1 MLKKVTKFA
10 LMHSI
15 KVEKVI
21 LRAVIVLSVIL
32 TGCSSMRHSR
42 GVTAH
47 RSAPAA
53 VSSERTGSREV
64 AVPPK
69 ASPSMSALL
78 MEADSWVGT
87 PYKYGGNTRE
97 GVDCSGF
104 VLQVYLRAL
113 DISLPRT
120 SAQQQEFCRKI
131 RRDEMKPGDLMFF
144 SVREGGNVG
153 HVGIY
158 IGDDKMIHASSKA
171 GVVVAPVTTDYFV
184 RNYLGSGRVEA
195 YGKRLAS
202 ESKQTAPTVAIT
214 RDNTPKPKPTPAPV
228 EPMREQ
234 PQPQSQ
240 TQTVHQP
247 IKTVRVSP
255 QAQPSAAEIDEDFFD

>member
-1 MLKKVTKFA
+1 MLGR
-10 LMHSI
+10 
-15 KVEKVI
+15 KVEKV
-21 LRAVIVLSVIL
+21 LAAAMLVLSVVI
-32 TGCSSMRHSR
+32 TGCGSARHTR
-42 GVTAH
+42 GTTAQL
-47 RSAPAA
+47 
-53 VSSERTGSREV
+53 
-64 AVPPK
+64 
-69 ASPSMSALL
+69 SPSGRGKGGQTERLSVTVPTHALPSMTALL
-78 MEADSWVGT
+78 TEANTWIGT

-158 IGDDKMIHASSKA
+158 IGDDNMIHASSKV
-171 GVVVAPVTTDYFV
+171 GVVVVPITTDYFL
-184 RNYLGSGRVEA
+184 RNYLSSGRIEE
-195 YGKRLAS
+195 YSKRLAA
-202 ESKQTAPTVAIT
+202 ESKQATPTAKKPQDNAPTT
-214 RDNTPKPKPTPAPV
+214 TPNPAPAAV
-228 EPMREQ
+228 EPERTQLQTPQMPQTQ
-234 PQPQSQ
+234 PQPAR
-240 TQTVHQP
+240 QP

-255 QAQPSAAEIDEDFFD
+255 QAQPPAAEIDEDFFD

>member
-1 MLKKVTKFA
+1 MLGR
-10 LMHSI
+10 
-15 KVEKVI
+15 KVEKV
-21 LRAVIVLSVIL
+21 LVAAMLALSVVI
-32 TGCSSMRHSR
+32 TGCGSARHTR
-42 GVTAH
+42 GTTAQL
-47 RSAPAA
+47 
-53 VSSERTGSREV
+53 
-64 AVPPK
+64 
-69 ASPSMSALL
+69 SPSGIGKGGRTEQSSVTVPAHALPSMTALL
-78 MEADSWVGT
+78 TEANSWIGT

-158 IGDDKMIHASSKA
+158 IGDDKMIHASSKV
-171 GVVVAPVTTDYFV
+171 GVVVAPITTDYFV
-184 RNYLGSGRVEA
+184 RNYLSSGRIEA
-195 YGKRLAS
+195 YGKRLAT
-202 ESKQTAPTVAIT
+202 ESKQATPPAKRQQDNAPTT
-214 RDNTPKPKPTPAPV
+214 TSNPAPAAV
-228 EPMREQ
+228 DPVRPQPQTQQAPLTQ
-234 PQPQSQ
+234 PQPAR
-240 TQTVHQP
+240 QP

-255 QAQPSAAEIDEDFFD
+255 QAQQPAAEIDEDFFD